1 MSSLHDVWAE
11 LVSQG
16 LTKSDE
22 GYRGSIRY
30 AEEKGGVFATWHLL
44 DAPETNY
51 YFEYAIDIGCIAWR
65 HPYRTLFLDWAVQI
79 ADRALADPRW
89 ELTEEDIAATRHL
102 RKKGDP
108 VPRWWKKEGI
118 YPGNHGETLRNSVLA
133 HAMQE
138 DAEPDRALLAQ
149 AGREIIEGVTQKKR
163 HHWDQIE
170 QSAVLR
176 GVHLLLIAGEV
187 AEAKKAISLKRRGF
201 AWIQHYYDFLK
212 AFVLAIPDDA
222 PHIVTDPAQIAAFE
236 AWFDKL
242 RDPHYRAPSW
252 RDGKGEVLFG
262 VGALW
267 RLELALIKQQYL
279 LGKPYAG
286 QWQPVCELISA

>member
-1 MSSLHDVWAE
+1 MLNLHGVWVE
-11 LVSQG
+11 YMTPRLSG
-16 LTKSDE
+16 
-22 GYRGSIRY
+22 
-30 AEEKGGVFATWHLL
+30 KGGFPDVIRDKNEEGGIFVNWSLL
-44 DAPETNY
+44 SVPGTSY
-51 YFEYAIDIGCIAWR
+51 FFEYAIDISCIAWR

-79 ADRALADPRW
+79 SDRALADPRW
-89 ELTEEDIAATRHL
+89 EHTEADVAARLQLKATERGWNTW
-102 RKKGDP
+102 RE
-108 VPRWWKKEGI
+108 EGI
-118 YPGNHGETLRNSVLA
+118 YPGNHGETLRNSALA
-133 HAMQE
+133 HAMQA
-138 DAEPDRALLAQ
+138 DAEPDRTLLAQ

-170 QSAVLR
+170 QSAVMR

-187 AEAKKAISLKRRGF
+187 AEAKKSVSLKRRGF

-222 PHIVTDPAQIAAFE
+222 QHVVTDPAQLAAFE

-242 RDPHYRAPSW
+242 RDPRYRAPDW
-252 RDGKGEVLFG
+252 RNGKGEVLFG

-279 LGKPYAG
+279 RGRPVAG
-286 QWQPVCELISA
+286 QWQQVCELISA